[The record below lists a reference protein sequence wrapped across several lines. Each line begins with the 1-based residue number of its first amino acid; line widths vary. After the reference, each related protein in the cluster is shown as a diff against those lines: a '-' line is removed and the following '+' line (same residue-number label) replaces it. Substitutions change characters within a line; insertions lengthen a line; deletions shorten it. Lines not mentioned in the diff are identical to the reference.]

1 MPSRPWTSSTSTSPP
16 TCPCTSRWCGGRRS
30 SPSSAISRRAPRAS
44 ISRMSSTPC
53 ARSSRRTRTCPTR
66 PIPTTGRRSPAR
78 RASASSTSS
87 RSWAR
92 RRRSSGPSNG
102 SSTPASTCK
111 RHGERE
117 RRRPLSPF
125 VLFTS
130 RRPGGLMAIPKVM
143 GIETEYGITVK
154 NQPDFNPIL
163 SSLLLINSYET
174 YRSSR
179 IRWDYEAESPLR
191 DARGFEYMEE
201 KEAPSKEESRLIN
214 LILSNGA
221 RFYVDHA
228 HPEYSSPET
237 TNPRDCVI
245 WDRAGERILDLA
257 RSRAEA
263 ASPPEQRIIIHKD
276 NTDRKGN
283 SYGTHENYL
292 MDRKVPFAR
301 IVQHLMPFFVSRQT
315 YTGSGKVGAENN
327 TEHCDFQISQRA
339 DFLETEVRLETMH
352 SRPIINTRD
361 EPHAD
366 PEKYRRLHVIVGDA
380 NMSEVSNYLKCG
392 TMAIV
397 LSMIEDDFIERDL
410 SLESPVLAYRKVSRD
425 LTCRETFKLKDGRA
439 LSALDLQREFLTLG
453 HAYYRTREHEP
464 WVDDVMARWGSV
476 LDRLAKDPMSLAR
489 ELDWVAKRS
498 LIENYMAKHT
508 LEWSDSRVA
517 MIDLQ
522 YHDIRPSKG
531 LYYKL
536 EESDAVERMT
546 TEDEVTKA
554 IYDPPKDTRAYFR
567 GMCLQKYSD
576 EVVSASWDSVI
587 FDLKEGPLKKI
598 FMLEPL
604 RGTEAHVRQLL
615 TESPTAADLLRNISR
630 PSFGM

>member
-1 MPSRPWTSSTSTSPP
+1 
-16 TCPCTSRWCGGRRS
+16 
-30 SPSSAISRRAPRAS
+30 
-44 ISRMSSTPC
+44 
-53 ARSSRRTRTCPTR
+53 
-66 PIPTTGRRSPAR
+66 
-78 RASASSTSS
+78 
-87 RSWAR
+87 
-92 RRRSSGPSNG
+92 
-102 SSTPASTCK
+102 
-111 RHGERE
+111 
-117 RRRPLSPF
+117 
-125 VLFTS
+125 
-130 RRPGGLMAIPKVM
+130 MAIPKVM

-191 DARGFEYMEE
+191 DARGFEYMED
-201 KEAPSKEESRLIN
+201 KEVPSKEESRLIN

-245 WDRAGERILDLA
+245 WDRAGERILNLS
-257 RSRAEA
+257 RTRAEA
-263 ASPPEQRIIIHKD
+263 VSPPEQRILIYKN
-276 NTDRKGN
+276 NTDSKGN

-301 IVQHLMPFFVSRQT
+301 IVQHLLPFFVSRQIF
-315 YTGSGKVGAENN
+315 TGAGKVGAENN
-327 TEHCDFQISQRA
+327 TEFCEFQISQRA
-339 DFLETEVRLETMH
+339 DFLETEVGLETMH

-397 LSMIEDDFIERDL
+397 LSMIEDDFIDRDL
-410 SLESPVLAYRKVSRD
+410 SLDSPVVSYRRVSRD
-425 LTCRETFKLKDGRA
+425 LSCRETVRLKDGRA
-439 LSALDLQREFLTLG
+439 LTGVDLQREFLDMA
-453 HAYYRTREHEP
+453 HRYYHGREHEP

-476 LDRLAKDPMSLAR
+476 LDRLAVDPMSLDR
-489 ELDWVAKRS
+489 ELDWVIKRHI
-498 LIENYMAKHT
+498 IENYMAKHGC
-508 LEWSDSRVA
+508 EWSDSRVA

-522 YHDIRPSKG
+522 YHDIRPGKG

-536 EESDAVERMT
+536 EESDAVERLT
-546 TEDEVTKA
+546 SEDEVTKA

-604 RGTEAHVRQLL
+604 RGTEAHVRQLFE
-615 TESPTAADLLRNISR
+615 ESATAGDLLKNLGK
-630 PSFGM
+630 PSGDV

>member
-1 MPSRPWTSSTSTSPP
+1 
-16 TCPCTSRWCGGRRS
+16 
-30 SPSSAISRRAPRAS
+30 
-44 ISRMSSTPC
+44 
-53 ARSSRRTRTCPTR
+53 
-66 PIPTTGRRSPAR
+66 
-78 RASASSTSS
+78 
-87 RSWAR
+87 
-92 RRRSSGPSNG
+92 
-102 SSTPASTCK
+102 
-111 RHGERE
+111 
-117 RRRPLSPF
+117 
-125 VLFTS
+125 
-130 RRPGGLMAIPKVM
+130 MAIPKVM

-191 DARGFEYMEE
+191 DARGFEYMED
-201 KEAPSKEESRLIN
+201 KEVPSKEESRLIN

-245 WDRAGERILDLA
+245 WDRAGERILNLS
-257 RSRAEA
+257 RGRAEA
-263 ASPPEQRIIIHKD
+263 VSPPEQRILIYKN

-292 MDRKVPFAR
+292 LDRKVPFAR
-301 IVQHLMPFFVSRQT
+301 IVQHMMPFFVTRQI
-315 YTGSGKVGAENN
+315 YTGAGKVGAENN
-327 TEHCDFQISQRA
+327 GDPCDYQISQRA
-339 DFLETEVRLETMH
+339 DFLETEVGLETMH

-380 NMSEVSNYLKCG
+380 NMSEVTNYLKTG

-397 LSMIEDDFIERDL
+397 LSMVEDDFIDVDL
-410 SLESPVLAYRKVSRD
+410 SIDGPVLAYRKVSRD
-425 LTCRETFKLKDGRA
+425 LTCREPIKLKDGQTITA
-439 LSALDLQREFLTLG
+439 VDVQREFLTLA
-453 HAYYRTREHEP
+453 HRYYRDHEQAP
-464 WVDDVMARWGSV
+464 WVRDVLTRWEST
-476 LDRLAKDPMSLAR
+476 LDRLGSDPMQLAR
-489 ELDWVAKRS
+489 EVDWVIKRE
-498 LIENYMAKHT
+498 LIENYMSKHALAWT
-508 LEWSDSRVA
+508 DSRVA

-522 YHDIRPSKG
+522 YHDIRPGKG

-536 EESDAVERMT
+536 EESDAVERIVT
-546 TEDEVTKA
+546 DDEIAKA
-554 IYDPPKDTRAYFR
+554 MYDPPKDTRAYFR
-567 GMCLQKYSD
+567 GMCLQRYAD
-576 EVVSASWDSVI
+576 EIASASWDSVI

-615 TESPTAADLLRNISR
+615 MESPNASDLLRNISR
-630 PSFGM
+630 PSSAV

>member
-1 MPSRPWTSSTSTSPP
+1 
-16 TCPCTSRWCGGRRS
+16 
-30 SPSSAISRRAPRAS
+30 
-44 ISRMSSTPC
+44 
-53 ARSSRRTRTCPTR
+53 
-66 PIPTTGRRSPAR
+66 
-78 RASASSTSS
+78 
-87 RSWAR
+87 
-92 RRRSSGPSNG
+92 
-102 SSTPASTCK
+102 
-111 RHGERE
+111 
-117 RRRPLSPF
+117 
-125 VLFTS
+125 
-130 RRPGGLMAIPKVM
+130 MAIPKVM

-179 IRWDYEAESPLR
+179 VRWDYEAESPLR

-201 KEAPSKEESRLIN
+201 KEGTSKEESRLIN

-237 TNPRDCVI
+237 TNPRDTVI
-245 WDRAGERILDLA
+245 WDRAGERILNLS
-257 RSRAEA
+257 RQRAEA
-263 ASPPEQRIIIHKD
+263 LSPPEQRIIILKN
-276 NTDRKGN
+276 NTDNKGN

-292 MDRKVPFAR
+292 
-301 IVQHLMPFFVSRQT
+301 
-315 YTGSGKVGAENN
+315 
-327 TEHCDFQISQRA
+327 ISQRA
-339 DFLETEVRLETMH
+339 DFLETEVGLETMH
-352 SRPIINTRD
+352 SRPIVNTRD

-380 NMSEVSNYLKCG
+380 NMSEVSTYLKMG

-397 LSMIEDDFIERDL
+397 LSMVEDDFIEKDL
-410 SLESPVLAYRKVSRD
+410 SIDGPVAAFRKVSRD
-425 LTCRETFKLKDGRA
+425 LVCRDTIRLKDGRTI
-439 LSALDLQREFLTLG
+439 SAIDHQREFLAL
-453 HAYYRTREHEP
+453 AKRYFKERQQPEP
-464 WVDDVMARWGSV
+464 WVADVMGKWEMT
-476 LDRLAKDPMSLAR
+476 LDRLAEDPAQLGR
-489 ELDWVAKRS
+489 ELDWVIKRQ
-498 LIENYMAKHT
+498 LIENYVAKHE
-508 LEWSDSRVA
+508 LEWNDHRVL

-522 YHDIRPSKG
+522 YHDIRPGKG

-536 EESDAVERMT
+536 EESDAVDRIVT
-546 TEDEVTKA
+546 DDEISKA

-567 GMCLQKYSD
+567 GMCLQRYSD
-576 EVVSASWDSVI
+576 EIVSASWDSVI

-615 TESPTAADLLRNISR
+615 TESPTAADLLRNIAR